1 MKRVIRRQLRI
12 WYSDISGYWGRF
24 RTFHRVAL
32 GIIFAIV
39 IIFVA
44 RKYWLDPIRAEVMD
58 LTDKYEKSEPPNPLP
73 TIENDE
79 DITLANEQIISRE
92 KSTETK
98 KREMETV
105 AKSRP
110 KITQQNKE
118 AVLSEFASIISRNKL
133 ELILSGIIETNNPAS
148 ANSPKQTTPKTSA
161 TKPASPATKNNAQKT
176 KTNTAKTATSKT
188 AAKNQP
194 AETNKTTAQNIEQPL
209 KTEEYIYYLEGDFGN
224 IFNFLKQIESFS
236 YPIKITK
243 FYLGTEGQA
252 VNGLLSNSRQEKLQ
266 LRFNLVLYFHN

>member
-1 MKRVIRRQLRI
+1 MKRAIRRQLRI
-12 WYSDISGYWGRF
+12 WYADISGYWGKL
-24 RTFHRVAL
+24 RTFHRTAL

-44 RKYWLDPIRAEVMD
+44 RKYWLDPIRAEVAD
-58 LTDKYEKSEPPNPLP
+58 LETKYEQSEPPNPLP
-73 TIENDE
+73 TLESDE

-118 AVLSEFASIISRNKL
+118 AVLSEFASIISKNKL
-133 ELILSGIIETNNPAS
+133 ELILNGILETNNP
-148 ANSPKQTTPKTSA
+148 TTPNPTKSTTQKNTTAKTA
-161 TKPASPATKNNAQKT
+161 AATKNNAQKT
-176 KTNTAKTATSKT
+176 NTKKNTPTKTNT
-188 AAKNQP
+188 KNQTP
-194 AETNKTTAQNIEQPL
+194 ESDKTTTQNIEQPL
-209 KTEEYIYYLEGDFGN
+209 KTEEYVYYLEGDFGN
-224 IFNFLKQIESFS
+224 IFDFLKQIESFN

-243 FYLGTEGQA
+243 FYLGTDGQA

-266 LRFNLVLYFHN
+266 LKFNLVLYFHN